1 MTDATGAE
9 LRSTLRGATGVFGV
23 GGRLGKPRK
32 LWLDQKGAT
41 VVRRLGVLRIG
52 DVKAWKSLR
61 LGTFCRARGERRF
74 GVTGDFR

>member
-1 MTDATGAE
+1 M
-9 LRSTLRGATGVFGV
+9 
-23 GGRLGKPRK
+23 
-32 LWLDQKGAT
+32 DQKGAT